1 MSHKNP
7 PHASLFGSLARA
19 VADAKTPW
27 AVVAILG
34 LALILT
40 ACAVDRERVAKTR
53 EDLQLLCGG
62 AITAT
67 LRAAC
72 ERAGISTEG
81 ATVTK
86 P

>member
-1 MSHKNP
+1 MPEKSP
-7 PHASLFGSLARA
+7 PPASIFGSLARA

-34 LALILT
+34 LALILS

-53 EDLQLLCGG
+53 EDLQLLCEG
-62 AITAT
+62 AITST

-72 ERAGISTEG
+72 ERAGISTAG
-81 ATVTK
+81 ATVTTE
-86 P
+86 